1 MGLMEDYIVEE
12 VRGRMD
18 RQFYEDMDKLKS
30 TWNVIQKAK
39 SSRDTCHDVARV
51 SQINLCFSRKKFPRS
66 IGKVYDHDSTYTIF
80 NETKRS
86 SAEIII
92 SERFTII
99 C

>member
-51 SQINLCFSRKKFPRS
+51 SLNFPSQKFLL
-66 IGKVYDHDSTYTIF
+66 
-80 NETKRS
+80 
-86 SAEIII
+86 
-92 SERFTII
+92 RF
-99 C
+99 

>member
-39 SSRDTCHDVARV
+39 AGRDTCHDVARV
-51 SQINLCFSRKKFPRS
+51 SLIFPVENLYKNF
-66 IGKVYDHDSTYTIF
+66 
-80 NETKRS
+80 
-86 SAEIII
+86 
-92 SERFTII
+92 
-99 C
+99 

>member
-51 SQINLCFSRKKFPRS
+51 SQINFCTSRKKNSPIGWESIRS
-66 IGKVYDHDSTYTIF
+66 
-80 NETKRS
+80 
-86 SAEIII
+86 
-92 SERFTII
+92 
-99 C
+99 

>member
-51 SQINLCFSRKKFPRS
+51 SQINF
-66 IGKVYDHDSTYTIF
+66 
-80 NETKRS
+80 
-86 SAEIII
+86 
-92 SERFTII
+92 
-99 C
+99 

>member
-39 SSRDTCHDVARV
+39 AGRDTCHDVARV
-51 SQINLCFSRKKFPRS
+51 SQIQILYKSQIFQCENLYKNF
-66 IGKVYDHDSTYTIF
+66 
-80 NETKRS
+80 
-86 SAEIII
+86 
-92 SERFTII
+92 
-99 C
+99 

>member
-39 SSRDTCHDVARV
+39 SGRDTCHNVARV
-51 SQINLCFSRKKFPRS
+51 SQIEFR
-66 IGKVYDHDSTYTIF
+66 
-80 NETKRS
+80 
-86 SAEIII
+86 I
-92 SERFTII
+92 SLACRLG
-99 C
+99 